1 MKNIVDFKQFDSI
14 YDGKSY
20 IALGRELYVD
30 LETPV
35 SIFLKVSKGKNS
47 FLLESV
53 EGGESIA
60 RYSFIGLGG
69 YDKYLSKDQNPLN
82 IISDLIDINII
93 KPEWLERFFG
103 GLVGYISYD
112 SVKYFD
118 EINLPS
124 DKGLDLPESCFLFVT
139 DFLVYDHLK
148 HRLFIVSYADCSKGS
163 SRDIYDNT
171 YKKID
176 EIQNRFQ
183 SNKSEVYREENLD
196 VNLNSSENISK
207 EDFIENVKKIKEY
220 IEEGEIIQAVF
231 SRRISKK
238 TTAHPFM
245 IYRALR
251 SINPSPFMYYMD
263 LDDHFVV
270 GASPE
275 LLVQVENDTINS
287 VPIAGTRPRG
297 VNEEE
302 DALIMA
308 ELLADPKENAEH
320 VMLVDLARND
330 VGRVSVPGSVEVT
343 EYMDVKK
350 FSHVMH
356 LVSKV
361 TGKKN
366 PDISSFD
373 VFKACFPAGTVSGA
387 PKIRAMEI
395 ISELEKDKRGPYAGA
410 LGLFDF
416 FGNIEVCITLRTLL
430 IKNGIASVQSGG
442 GIVFDSIPKLEF
454 EEHLHKAQAVL
465 KAIETAE
472 GEEFLYI

>member
-1 MKNIVDFKQFDSI
+1 MNNLVDFETFDSK
-14 YDGKSY
+14 YDAKSY
-20 IALGRELYVD
+20 IALGREIYVD

-35 SIFLKVSKGKNS
+35 SIFLKVSNGKNS

-53 EGGESIA
+53 EGGESIG

-69 YDKYLSKDQNPLN
+69 YKKIISNDQNP
-82 IISDLIDINII
+82 IDMISDLTNIDIV

-112 SVKYFD
+112 AVKYFD
-118 EINLPS
+118 EINLPTK
-124 DKGLDLPESCFLFVT
+124 KGLDLPESCFLFVT

-163 SRDIYDNT
+163 SKYIYDET
-171 YKKID
+171 MSKID
-176 EIQNRFQ
+176 SIQSRLQNNT
-183 SNKSEVYREENLD
+183 SNVYREYENIQ
-196 VNLNSSENISK
+196 NSVVEENISK
-207 EDFIENVKKIKEY
+207 EDFIENVQTIKSQ

-238 TTAHPFM
+238 TSAHPFM

-275 LLVQVENDTINS
+275 LLVQVEGDNINS

-297 VNEEE
+297 LNDKE
-302 DALIMA
+302 DQKIIDEFLK
-308 ELLADPKENAEH
+308 DPKEKAEH
-320 VMLVDLARND
+320 IMLVDLARND
-330 VGRVSVPGSVEVT
+330 VGRVSVPGSVKVT

-356 LVSKV
+356 MVSHV

-366 PDISSFD
+366 PNISSLE
-373 VFKACFPAGTVSGA
+373 VFKSCFPAGTVSGA

-395 ISELEKDKRGPYAGA
+395 ISQLEKDKRGPYAGA

-430 IKNGIASVQSGG
+430 IKDGVASVQSGG
-442 GIVFDSIPKLEF
+442 GIVYDSIPELEF
-454 EEHLHKAQAVL
+454 EEHLHKAKAVIH
-465 KAIETAE
+465 AIEIAE
-472 GEEFLYI
+472 RQEFTRI

>member
-1 MKNIVDFKQFDSI
+1 MNNLVNFETFDSK

-20 IALGRELYVD
+20 IALGREIYVD

-35 SIFLKVSKGKNS
+35 SIFLKVSNGKNS

-53 EGGESIA
+53 EGGESIG

-69 YDKYLSKDQNPLN
+69 YNKIVSNDQNP
-82 IISDLIDINII
+82 IDMISDLTKIDIV

-112 SVKYFD
+112 AVKYFD
-118 EINLPS
+118 EINLPTK
-124 DKGLDLPESCFLFVT
+124 KGLDLPESCFLFVT
-139 DFLVYDHLK
+139 DFMVYDHLK
-148 HRLFIVSYADCSKGS
+148 HRLFIVSYADCSKGPS
-163 SRDIYDNT
+163 KEIYDET
-171 YKKID
+171 MSKID
-176 EIQNRFQ
+176 SIQNRLQ
-183 SNKSEVYREENLD
+183 NKTSNVYREYENIQ
-196 VNLNSSENISK
+196 NSVVEENISK
-207 EDFIENVKKIKEY
+207 EDFIENVKTIKSQ

-238 TTAHPFM
+238 TSAHPFM

-275 LLVQVENDTINS
+275 LLVQVEDDNINS

-297 VNEEE
+297 LNDQE
-302 DALIMA
+302 DQKIIDEFLK
-308 ELLADPKENAEH
+308 DPKEKAEH
-320 VMLVDLARND
+320 IMLVDLARND
-330 VGRVSVPGSVEVT
+330 VGRVSVPGSVKVT

-356 LVSKV
+356 MVSHV

-366 PDISSFD
+366 PNITSLE
-373 VFKACFPAGTVSGA
+373 VFKSCFPAGTVSGA

-395 ISELEKDKRGPYAGA
+395 ISQLEKDKRGPYAGA

-430 IKNGIASVQSGG
+430 LKDGVASVQSGG
-442 GIVFDSIPKLEF
+442 GIVYDSIPELEF
-454 EEHLHKAQAVL
+454 EEHLHKAKAVIH
-465 KAIETAE
+465 AIEIAE
-472 GEEFLYI
+472 GQEFTHI

>member
-1 MKNIVDFKQFDSI
+1 MNNLVDFETFDSK

-20 IALGRELYVD
+20 IALGREIYVD

-35 SIFLKVSKGKNS
+35 SIFLKVSNGKNS

-53 EGGESIA
+53 EGGESIG

-69 YDKYLSKDQNPLN
+69 YNKIVSNDQNP
-82 IISDLIDINII
+82 IDMISDLTNIDIV

-112 SVKYFD
+112 AVKYFD
-118 EINLPS
+118 EINLPTK
-124 DKGLDLPESCFLFVT
+124 KGLDLPESCFLFVT
-139 DFLVYDHLK
+139 DFMVYDHLK

-163 SRDIYDNT
+163 SKYIYDET
-171 YKKID
+171 MSKID
-176 EIQNRFQ
+176 SIQSRLQNNT
-183 SNKSEVYREENLD
+183 SNVYREYENIQ
-196 VNLNSSENISK
+196 NSVVEENISK
-207 EDFIENVKKIKEY
+207 EDFIENVQTIKSQ

-238 TTAHPFM
+238 TSAHPFM

-275 LLVQVENDTINS
+275 LLVQVEGDNINS

-297 VNEEE
+297 LNDKE
-302 DALIMA
+302 DQKIIDEFLK
-308 ELLADPKENAEH
+308 DPKEKAEH
-320 VMLVDLARND
+320 IMLVDLARND
-330 VGRVSVPGSVEVT
+330 VGRVSVPGSVKVT

-356 LVSKV
+356 MVSHV

-366 PDISSFD
+366 PNISSLE
-373 VFKACFPAGTVSGA
+373 VFKSCFPAGTVSGA

-395 ISELEKDKRGPYAGA
+395 ISQLEKDKRGPYAGA

-430 IKNGIASVQSGG
+430 IKDGVASVQSGG
-442 GIVFDSIPKLEF
+442 GIVYDSIPELEF
-454 EEHLHKAQAVL
+454 EEHLHKAKAVIH
-465 KAIETAE
+465 AIEIAE
-472 GEEFLYI
+472 RQEFTRI